1 MVVQSIFQNID
12 SVSGVAGNRG
22 QEALSLSGG
31 GLFLR
36 GPAMFDAVRLLLGV
50 EGPRAQALVA
60 FALKKPV
67 PINCQSRT
75 DANKE
80 NPTV

>member
-1 MVVQSIFQNID
+1 
-12 SVSGVAGNRG
+12 
-22 QEALSLSGG
+22 
-31 GLFLR
+31 
-36 GPAMFDAVRLLLGV
+36 MFDAVRLLLGV
-50 EGPRAQALVA
+50 EGPRAQVLAA

>member
-12 SVSGVAGNRG
+12 SVSDVAGNRG
-22 QEALSLSGG
+22 QEALSFGR

-50 EGPRAQALVA
+50 EGPRAQVLVA